1 MFARTLPAGVHMR
14 RVLLIP
20 TGRGMSVGK
29 IRQKIQKPPAHSKCG
44 RSTDELWLEASVLLA

>member
-1 MFARTLPAGVHMR
+1 MR